1 MKKQQGF
8 TLIELI
14 MVIVILGILA
24 AFAIPKF
31 ANLGADARRSTM
43 QGVEGAMKS
52 ASAISHAA
60 WLANG
65 TNPASVTLEGASV
78 AMFNGYPSPVGIV
91 VAANITGGA
100 AATDAGDFIVLTNAT
115 TTTVRAKGATTPAS
129 CQVVYTRSAAAN
141 PPVITSTLTN
151 CTKNS
156 RWSYGTKHGCSFLS
170 ASFTGPNFQ
179 PSRRFSSSHELC
191 DASGPAS
198 GCSTWNCTPLIA
210 DWRCHSG
217 A

>member
-65 TNPASVTLEGASV
+65 TNPASVTLEGASGV
-78 AMFNGYPSPVGIV
+78 AMFNGYPSPAGIV

-141 PPVITSTLTN
+141 TPPVITSTLTN
-151 CTKNS
+151 CN
-156 RWSYGTKHGCSFLS
+156 
-170 ASFTGPNFQ
+170 
-179 PSRRFSSSHELC
+179 
-191 DASGPAS
+191 
-198 GCSTWNCTPLIA
+198 
-210 DWRCHSG
+210 
-217 A
+217 